1 MLLQKTLHLAME
13 ESKNGYYS
21 YLSTKL
27 LKQKSNPKTCWSVL
41 KRFLNFKKYHASD
54 HYFTKTNS

>member
-27 LKQKSNPKTCWSVL
+27 LKQKSNPKTCWSVV
-41 KRFLNFKKYHASD
+41 KKVLE
-54 HYFTKTNS
+54 F